1 MNMSLLTAM
10 FLLLRF
16 LFQCLYCQF
25 LEQIS
30 HLDLLLSVISFAL
43 SPEEATD
50 VFFIKGSSLK
60 YEIFRGKYLCWGL
73 FLI

>member
-25 LEQIS
+25 SEQIS
-30 HLDLLLSVISFAL
+30 HLDLLLSVISFVL
-43 SPEEATD
+43 SPEEATE
-50 VFFIKGSSLK
+50 VFFIKGILSN
-60 YEIFRGKYLCWGL
+60 YAIFKGKHLCWGL